1 MDRINKNLKKKY
13 CIKILTK
20 RKLNWLYSYQ
30 IKQTLELG
38 IIRDKEECYLITTL
52 SDIPLSHENPKEC
65 PKKLLEI
72 IGILI
77 SVAVYDIR
85 YLKSFVFL
93 YISKEQSQ
101 AKKRNTT
108 TATTT
113 TNQFNLRYFKTEK
126 WYKSN
131 KNICNICVWKI
142 INSH

>member
-1 MDRINKNLKKKY
+1 M
-13 CIKILTK
+13 KILTK

-38 IIRDKEECYLITTL
+38 IVRDKEECYLITTL
-52 SDIPLSHENPKEC
+52 SDIPLSHENPNES

-72 IGILI
+72 ISILI

-108 TATTT
+108 ATTTTT
-113 TNQFNLRYFKTEK
+113 TNQFNLRYFKNEK

-131 KNICNICVWKI
+131 KNICNICVCKI
-142 INSH
+142 INTH